1 MTARTLLERI
11 IRIRKAIDYRRTK
24 IDTLTDQA
32 EISSSRLTGMPHNP
46 SPAASAIENAI
57 CRKVDLEREIEELEK
72 ERNTLI
78 AQIDL
83 IEDPDL
89 SKLLMLRYVQEAQW
103 DVIAAEMNYSSP
115 WVFKLHRRARQKL
128 DDVLSSRSEDRK
140 V

>member
-46 SPAASAIENAI
+46 SPIASALESAV
-57 CRKVDLEREIEELEK
+57 CRKVDLEREIAALEI
-72 ERNTLI
+72 ERNALI

-83 IEDPDL
+83 LEDPVL
-89 SKLLMLRYVQEAQW
+89 SKLLMLRYVQETRW
-103 DVIAAEMNYSSP
+103 DEIMATMGYSETHIHR
-115 WVFKLHRRARQKL
+115 LHREALESLEKKMK
-128 DDVLSSRSEDRK
+128 DGS
-140 V
+140 